1 MAGDKETKD
10 VVVALAKALRLA
22 KPLLVDGAQW
32 SDLMSLY
39 QSIEADPAIAAS
51 MLEAVNGI
59 AAVPVELSD
68 LSFLEVFELVRA
80 FLAEYNK

>member
-22 KPLLVDGAQW
+22 KPLLADGAQW
-32 SDLMSLY
+32 QDLMSLY